1 MTGDFTQMNTK
12 AWITPGENSIAEWW
26 KETRGNVFDVVCL
39 AAQWGAD
46 QELEA
51 CCELTK
57 DNDGYDA
64 ALGLRA
70 ARRPDV
76 SSMKAQ
82 ALGALDRFNT
92 NAHTQ
97 ANKMIQDFDLIR
109 QALENL
115 DA

>member
-1 MTGDFTQMNTK
+1 MNTK

-46 QELEA
+46 QELKE
-51 CCELTK
+51 CCEWLK
-57 DNDGYDA
+57 AEGYESDTIIDF
-64 ALGLRA
+64 RA
-70 ARRPDV
+70 ARRPRPP
-76 SSMKAQ
+76 SLKEQ

-97 ANKMIQDFDLIR
+97 ANEMIQDFDLIR